1 MEFTRA
7 YPCGCVCVRAG
18 VKEHGER
25 STRLLS
31 SWRPF
36 LVAPL
41 RKPSTAVALQQ
52 SQCQSVGQFCFRA
65 HQQPSRCGGRA
76 HMLWPHGVAPERASF
91 GPASCNPLAVV
102 LRMQVLCG
110 TQRGPLW
117 PRIFGVRV
125 QAGRYAL
132 RGVVSYLRLHISRLC
147 VLRTVLLGKAGPA
160 GHCQGL
166 GQCAGLLR
174 ICFHRPPCGPTN

>member
-1 MEFTRA
+1 MVSAARGCSLLGDLFWWRLSASLPRQWPFSRVSVSQSGSSALERISSQAAAAAVPTC
-7 YPCGCVCVRAG
+7 CG
-18 VKEHGER
+18 
-25 STRLLS
+25 L
-31 SWRPF
+31 
-36 LVAPL
+36 
-41 RKPSTAVALQQ
+41 TAWPRNGQAL
-52 SQCQSVGQFCFRA
+52 GQR
-65 HQQPSRCGGRA
+65 
-76 HMLWPHGVAPERASF
+76 RASSF
-91 GPASCNPLAVV
+91 NPLAVV